1 MILREY
7 IAKSGV
13 FPDCMYLVWDENAD
27 SYNKRKKSAG
37 FCMKAGKGP
46 GISGILILFLLPYL
60 LTVIICGREA
70 CPVSRES
77 DMEDYLPAVT
87 ASQISWD
94 APSEAI
100 KAQTIIA
107 RNNLYLE
114 WKRGTAANTIQTA
127 SQAMKRRKMDDLFLE
142 QFQKFQDAAAD
153 TRGQV
158 LMKAGEVVEL
168 PYHEL
173 SQGKTRDAMEVLGE
187 SFSYSPS
194 VETPEDI
201 NSPSYIQGCYFSL
214 DDLKKQIRKSYPG
227 FIIDNIGEIEIKNM
241 DSAGYV
247 LEINVGNQEFQGE
260 KIRDILH
267 LPSSCF
273 TVQTLESEV
282 RFLCKGIGHGVGLS
296 QYTAE
301 KMAGQKKKYEEI
313 LHYFFPDLKMKKI

>member
-1 MILREY
+1 
-7 IAKSGV
+7 
-13 FPDCMYLVWDENAD
+13 
-27 SYNKRKKSAG
+27 
-37 FCMKAGKGP
+37 MKAGKGP
-46 GISGILILFLLPYL
+46 GISGIIMLFLLPYL
-60 LTVIICGREA
+60 LTVIICGRKA

-77 DMEDYLPAVT
+77 DMEDYIPAVT

-100 KAQTIIA
+100 KAQTVIA

-114 WKRGTAANTIQTA
+114 WKKGTAAKTIQNA
-127 SQAMKRRKMDDLFLE
+127 SQALKRRKMDDLFLE

-153 TRGQV
+153 TRDQV
-158 LMKAGEVVEL
+158 LMKDGNIVEL

-173 SQGKTRDAMEVLGE
+173 SQGKTREAGEVLGE
-187 SFSYSPS
+187 TFSYVPS

-214 DDLKKQIRKSYPG
+214 EELKKQIRKTYPG
-227 FIIDNIGEIEIKNM
+227 FTIESIEKKKKKNT

-260 KIRDILH
+260 KLKDILD

-273 TVQTLESEV
+273 TVQTLENEV

-301 KMAGQKKKYEEI
+301 KMAAKKKKYEEI
-313 LHYFFPDLKMKKI
+313 LNYFYPDLKLEEIQNKKQKRCRAEI

>member
-1 MILREY
+1 
-7 IAKSGV
+7 
-13 FPDCMYLVWDENAD
+13 
-27 SYNKRKKSAG
+27 
-37 FCMKAGKGP
+37 MKAGKGP

-60 LTVIICGREA
+60 LTVIICGRKA

-94 APSEAI
+94 APREAI

-114 WKRGTAANTIQTA
+114 WKRGTAANTIQNA
-127 SQAMKRRKMDDLFLE
+127 SQALKRRKMDDLFLE

-158 LMKAGEVVEL
+158 LMKDGDVVEL

-173 SQGKTRDAMEVLGE
+173 SQGKTRDAQEVLGDA
-187 SFSYSPS
+187 FSYAPS

-214 DDLKKQIRKSYPG
+214 DDLKKQIQNTYPG
-227 FIIDNIGEIEIKNM
+227 FSIDDMGEIEIINT
-241 DSAGYV
+241 DRAGYV
-247 LEINVGNQEFQGE
+247 MEINVGNQEFQGE
-260 KIRDILH
+260 KIREILH

-273 TVQTLESEV
+273 TVQTLENEV

-313 LHYFFPDLKMKKI
+313 LNYFFPDLKLKEIQK